1 MTTAYNP
8 ASNGETERFNRT
20 MTTMLR
26 KELED
31 GQHGNWENM
40 LGDVCFAYRASVN
53 SSTSETPYY
62 LLHGRDPNV
71 PINQFLDAVS
81 EPVPSSF
88 DYIGSLVDRLRFSFQ
103 RTRDEN
109 EKARERQREQYNKRA
124 KLYNYK
130 IGDRVLLDIRVVEKG
145 NNRKFTSKFQGPFRV
160 IRVYPNRTADITD
173 NTYKIKTVHV
183 NRLKPLYET
192 MLWKDE
198 HLPEM
203 LPTFE
208 GRDHFH
214 KNMSTQTGVDE
225 EPDSL
230 SVESEH
236 ESRATSPIRFGNDVS
251 NTAEPLLDLFPPFE
265 AIEILNEPNQITPGP
280 PVSIETHADIF
291 ETAPDPNPLPLPIE
305 IDRVFRPVSPPI
317 FQAILQNVNEPPRV
331 PHEQS
336 NVNLRPKRS
345 TRMPTRFDDYFVEKQ

>member
-1 MTTAYNP
+1 M
-8 ASNGETERFNRT
+8 
-20 MTTMLR
+20 
-26 KELED
+26 
-31 GQHGNWENM
+31 
-40 LGDVCFAYRASVN
+40 
-53 SSTSETPYY
+53 
-62 LLHGRDPNV
+62 
-71 PINQFLDAVS
+71 
-81 EPVPSSF
+81 
-88 DYIGSLVDRLRFSFQ
+88 
-103 RTRDEN
+103 
-109 EKARERQREQYNKRA
+109 
-124 KLYNYK
+124 
-130 IGDRVLLDIRVVEKG
+130 LDIRVVEKG

-214 KNMSTQTGVDE
+214 KNMSTQTGVDD

-230 SVESEH
+230 LVESEH

-251 NTAEPLLDLFPPFE
+251 NTVEPLLDLFPPFE

-291 ETAPDPNPLPLPIE
+291 QTAPDPNPLPLPIE